1 MQINVRNY
9 NGVKRFQEGGAMTPE
24 DQAVAT
30 PQEAA
35 PVEEAPMEEAPAQGG
50 GDPIMQLAEMAMQAL
65 QNQDCEAAMAVCQG
79 FIQLLQEAQGGA
91 QAAPQGEPVYRA
103 GGKLVTRI

>member
-9 NGVKRFQEGGAMTPE
+9 TGVRRFQDGGAMAPE
-24 DQAVAT
+24 DAGMAA
-30 PQEAA
+30 PQEVA
-35 PVEEAPMEEAPAQGG
+35 PMGEAPTEEAPAQGG